1 MTRAEVEDVRGVA
14 MSRGTLDQLLEIGW
28 VRMRGR
34 RRSPGRPVTYGTTD
48 SFLVHF
54 GLDAITD
61 LPGLQELKG
70 AGLLDANLPPDFDI
84 TVPAPLSE
92 LAADEDPLED
102 EEAEAALEKDEV
114 EPAEEDVPEEPR
126 SI

>member
-1 MTRAEVEDVRGVA
+1 

-54 GLDAITD
+54 GLNAITD

-70 AGLLDANLPPDFDI
+70 AGLLDQNLPPDFDI
-84 TVPAPLSE
+84 PVPRGDPE
-92 LAADEDPLED
+92 LAPDEDALDE
-102 EEAEAALEKDEV
+102 EEAEAPLEKDEI
-114 EPAEEDVPEEPR
+114 ETPGDDGPEDLQ
-126 SI
+126 

>member
-1 MTRAEVEDVRGVA
+1 M
-14 MSRGTLDQLLEIGW
+14 
-28 VRMRGR
+28 
-34 RRSPGRPVTYGTTD
+34 
-48 SFLVHF
+48 HF

-84 TVPAPLSE
+84 PVPAPLSE

-114 EPAEEDVPEEPR
+114 EAAAGDAPEEPR